1 MKKGSVYL
9 IPSSLSNNT
18 EKNTITKGILSA
30 ITDINIFFVEN
41 IRSAR
46 RFIKHVN
53 QNKDIDNII
62 FYFYGKRNTINLE
75 KDLLPHIIDG
85 KNIGVISEA
94 GAPCIAD
101 PGSKIVE
108 YAQELNIKVIPLVG
122 PSSIL
127 LALMA
132 SGMNGQNF
140 AFLGYLPIKDV
151 DLKKKIKAIEY
162 HSKKNNQT
170 QIFIETPYRNE
181 RMIKTIIK
189 NCHSNTRLC
198 IATNISLKSES
209 ICTMKIA
216 QWREAIPDI
225 RKKPTVF
232 ILNSYKQ

>member
-1 MKKGSVYL
+1 MKKGSIYL
-9 IPSSLSNNT
+9 IPSSLSGNT
-18 EKNTITKGILSA
+18 EKDTITKGILYA
-30 ITDINIFFVEN
+30 ITNINIFFVEN

-46 RFIKHVN
+46 RFIKHVD
-53 QNKDIDNII
+53 QNKNIDDII

-75 KDLLPHIIDG
+75 KDLLPYIING
-85 KNIGVISEA
+85 ENIGVISEA

-122 PSSIL
+122 PCSIL

-140 AFLGYLPIKDV
+140 AFLGYLPIQES
-151 DLKKKIKAIEY
+151 DLKKKIKTIEY

-181 RMIKTIIK
+181 KMIKTIIS
-189 NCHSNTRLC
+189 NCNLNTKLC

-209 ICTMKIA
+209 ICTMKIS
-216 QWREAIPDI
+216 QWKEAIPNI
-225 RKKPTVF
+225 KNKPTVF
-232 ILNSYKQ
+232 LLNSYKQ